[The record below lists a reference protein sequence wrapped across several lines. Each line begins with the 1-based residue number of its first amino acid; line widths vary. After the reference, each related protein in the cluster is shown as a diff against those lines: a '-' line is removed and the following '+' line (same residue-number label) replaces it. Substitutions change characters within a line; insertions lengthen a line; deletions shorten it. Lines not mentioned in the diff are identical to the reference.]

1 MALSR
6 THRPS
11 NGKRRLGLE
20 SLEDRRMMAV
30 LPALTSINTGDLPTL
45 APAPAPAPVVIPSLN
60 SLQGAAKSIY
70 LDFNGHFQT
79 QWNRTDPLIKQTY
92 QEVFSQ
98 PAILSEAQIRK
109 IWETVAEDFA
119 PFNVNVTT
127 VEPPS
132 FANNAAVRVV
142 IAGENSA
149 SLITGLNSYRTIIS
163 NSFIVDTPTSSPP
176 GYSGYSSIGSFTSAE
191 PNVVYVFAER
201 IKSMGSISAEGHSM
215 TAAQVIGNTA
225 SHEAGHSFGL
235 NHHAGFDANGTESDY
250 DVGTSLTTPIMG
262 ENISGDRTLWSQYTS
277 GSTTVGHIGQ
287 LNTLLSIRPDDHGNS
302 SIAGPT
308 QLNVGYWF
316 QPKTATVKGVVG
328 NFSDEDWFRFSTG
341 GGDFKFDVKT
351 VEFAN
356 LDAKLEL
363 YQSTTAGLTLL
374 ATVDPPTLAGKPFSG
389 LGANLSKTLGAG
401 TFFVAVKSHGG
412 YGDMGNFTLTVSRNT
427 GTSFGNVNT
436 DVLDA
441 QSGLTF
447 STTSSMTPVSG
458 AALATGGSGGGA
470 QASAVDAIY
479 TSWEAPTAASWGGAP
494 MKLAAKK
501 ADPVDAIVREKLGSG
516 LGAGSAARIVD
527 LAFAA

>member
-6 THRPS
+6 TNRPS
-11 NGKRRLGLE
+11 YGKRRLNLE

-30 LPALTSINTGDLPTL
+30 LPALANVNIADVTL
-45 APAPAPAPVVIPSLN
+45 APLPAPVVIPSLN
-60 SLQGAAKSIY
+60 SLPGSAKSIY

-79 QWNRTDPLIKQTY
+79 QWNRTDPLSKQTY

-98 PAILSEAQIRK
+98 PATLSEAEIRK

-127 VEPPS
+127 VEPAS
-132 FANNAAVRVV
+132 FANNTAVRVV

-149 SLITGLNSYRTIIS
+149 TLLTGPNSYVS
-163 NSFIVDTPTSSPP
+163 VFGNSFIKESPTDSSPA
-176 GYSGYSSIGSFTSAE
+176 GYSGYASVGSFTSAE
-191 PNVVYVFAER
+191 PNVVYVFANI
-201 IKSMGSISAEGHSM
+201 IKNQLLVSPEGHSR
-215 TAAQVIGNTA
+215 TVAQMIGNTA

-235 NHHAGFDANGTESDY
+235 NHHEGFDASGNKSDY

-262 ENISGDRTLWSQYTS
+262 ANLAGDRTLWSQYTT
-277 GSTTVGHIGQ
+277 GSTTVSGIGK

-302 SIAGPT
+302 SIFGPT
-308 QLNVGYWF
+308 QLNVGHWF
-316 QPKTATVKGVVG
+316 QPNSTSVKGVVG
-328 NFSDEDWFRFSTG
+328 NFSDEDWFRFSTA

-363 YQSTTAGLTLL
+363 YQSTSAGLKLL

-412 YGDMGNFTLTVSRNT
+412 YGDMGNFTLTVSRNA
-427 GTSFGNVNT
+427 GIDLGNLTVNPA
-436 DVLDA
+436 LDT
-441 QSGLTF
+441 GLTF
-447 STTSSMTPVSG
+447 TAASSTAPNPG
-458 AALATGGSGGGA
+458 AAISVGGGA
-470 QASAVDAIY
+470 GSMQTSAVDAIY
-479 TSWEAPTAASWGGAP
+479 GSWETPAAASGAGAP
-494 MKLAAKK
+494 MKLTAKK

-516 LGAGSAARIVD
+516 LGAGSAARLAD